1 MKKINN
7 EKLKIYIIF
16 KRIKNIL
23 KNYII
28 LEESELEF
36 RYDNRIYVNF

>member
-36 RYDNRIYVNF
+36 RYDKRKYVNF

>member
-16 KRIKNIL
+16 KRKKNIL
-23 KNYII
+23 KNYVI